1 MKLSSTTAYHNNS
14 DEEMYD
20 EMNGINLNEEEELEQ
35 NYDISCSEDDGSPIR
50 IQRMDLDE
58 AQDMGTCPSILSN
71 EAIATEQA
79 SQDSIGQKSKELES
93 VKIKKTCRRTTKSI
107 PLSMESDYCF

>member
-1 MKLSSTTAYHNNS
+1 VKLSSTTADHTS
-14 DEEMYD
+14 RDEEMYD

-35 NYDISCSEDDGSPIR
+35 NYDISSGEDVGSPIR

-58 AQDMGTCPSILSN
+58 AQDMGTCPSVLSN
-71 EAIATEQA
+71 EAISTEQA
-79 SQDSIGQKSKELES
+79 SHDSIGQKSKESES
-93 VKIKKTCRRTTKSI
+93 LKIKKTRRRTTKSI